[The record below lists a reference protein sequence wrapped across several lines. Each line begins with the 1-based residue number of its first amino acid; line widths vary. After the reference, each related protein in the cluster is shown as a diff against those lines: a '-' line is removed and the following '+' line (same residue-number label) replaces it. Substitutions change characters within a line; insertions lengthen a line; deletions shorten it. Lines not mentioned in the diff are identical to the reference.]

1 MIQLALVNVVYFT
14 ICTAILTKK
23 ISKCYYSYLSNSHI
37 LAVSLVNI
45 TTDLWKKMAKNVKRF
60 LVKYTISV
68 CIQNKGREIYPFFQ
82 QSRWSSGLRR
92 RTRSTCSKQAEV
104 RIPVMSDHF
113 FSFTISNLLHIF
125 SQFSLQIFSIPY
137 KSLVKLTKY
146 SARMRSLDK
155 SLQ

>member
-1 MIQLALVNVVYFT
+1 MIQLALVDVVYFT

-92 RTRSTCSKQAEV
+92 RTRSSCSKQAEV

-113 FSFTISNLLHIF
+113 FFVQYFKFTTHFQPIFPTNL
-125 SQFSLQIFSIPY
+125 QYSLQNFSNI
-137 KSLVKLTKY
+137 
-146 SARMRSLDK
+146 D
-155 SLQ
+155 